1 MVRGVVVH
9 PAGATSRKGAP
20 APVLIAVPAAVGL
33 SLAHLYDPDIKLSGN
48 APKPLESSDDR
59 NHIEIL
65 AMQELLITS
74 SANGIRN
81 VCVYCG
87 SGRGKDP
94 AYAVAARTLGQ
105 ALADAGI
112 GLVYGGG
119 SLGLMGEVAKATLG
133 AGGRV
138 TGIIPAFLTEREQM
152 LREVDELIVTDD
164 MHQRKM
170 LMFQKSDAFVALP
183 GGIGTLEELVEQLTW
198 SQLGR
203 HAKPIILANIGGFWT
218 PFLSLLD
225 HMRSGAFIRNGLDVR
240 FRVVDSAEQI
250 VPAVIAS
257 GAGERCAAVDESL
270 MAKM

>member
-1 MVRGVVVH
+1 
-9 PAGATSRKGAP
+9 
-20 APVLIAVPAAVGL
+20 
-33 SLAHLYDPDIKLSGN
+33 
-48 APKPLESSDDR
+48 
-59 NHIEIL
+59 
-65 AMQELLITS
+65 MQELLTTPSIGT
-74 SANGIRN
+74 NGIRN

-94 AYAVAARTLGQ
+94 AYALAARTLGQ
-105 ALADAGI
+105 ALADAGM

-119 SLGLMGEVAKATLG
+119 SLGLMGEIARATLQ

-138 TGIIPAFLTEREQM
+138 TGIIPAFLSEREQM
-152 LREVDELIVTDD
+152 LREVDELIVTED

-203 HAKPIILANIGGFWT
+203 HAKPIIVANIEGFWT
-218 PFLSLLD
+218 PFLGLLD

-240 FRVVDSAEQI
+240 FNVVERADQI

-257 GAGERCAAVDESL
+257 VAGPRPAAADESL